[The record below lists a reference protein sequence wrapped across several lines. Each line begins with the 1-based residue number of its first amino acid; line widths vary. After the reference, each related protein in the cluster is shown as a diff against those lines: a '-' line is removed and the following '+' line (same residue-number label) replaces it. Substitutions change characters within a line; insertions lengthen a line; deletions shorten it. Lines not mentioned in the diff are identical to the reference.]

1 MGKLA
6 FIFPGQGV
14 QTAGMGKDFYEAFS
28 VSSDVYDRADKI
40 RPVSNLCFQGSD
52 EELRMTYNSQV
63 SIVVTSLAMYEAFKS
78 MCSIEPDYVLGHSL
92 GEYCALYSAG
102 VFELES
108 AVKLISKRSEVMQKA
123 AEENEGTMA
132 AVIGLKADTISEIVN
147 NIDGVYIANYNSP
160 EQVVITGL
168 KSSVAQAETVLK
180 EAGAKR
186 VVPLSV
192 SGAFHSPFMKN
203 ASNEFVKYLENFE
216 FKDAKYPVITNIDA
230 KETVRGEELKHKLP
244 FQIHTSVYWVQS
256 IKYLISQGV
265 DTFVE
270 IGPGKVLAGLN
281 KRISPDI
288 KTYNVNSL
296 ESLQE
301 TIKTMKG
308 SI

>member
-1 MGKLA
+1 ME
-6 FIFPGQGV
+6 
-14 QTAGMGKDFYEAFS
+14 T
-28 VSSDVYDRADKI
+28 
-40 RPVSNLCFQGSD
+40 
-52 EELRMTYNSQV
+52 
-63 SIVVTSLAMYEAFKS
+63 
-78 MCSIEPDYVLGHSL
+78 
-92 GEYCALYSAG
+92 
-102 VFELES
+102 
-108 AVKLISKRSEVMQKA
+108 AVKLISKRSEVMQEA
-123 AEENEGTMA
+123 AEKNEGTMA
-132 AVIGLKADTISEIVN
+132 AVIGLKADTISEYVK
-147 NIDGVYIANYNSP
+147 NIEGVYIANYNSP

-168 KSSVAQAETVLK
+168 KSSVAQAETDLK

-203 ASNEFVKYLENFE
+203 ASNKFVQYLADFE

-230 KETVRGEELKHKLP
+230 KETVKGEELKHKLP

-270 IGPGKVLAGLN
+270 IGPGKVLSGLN

-288 KTYNVNSL
+288 KTYNINSL
-296 ESLQE
+296 ESLRE
-301 TIKTMKG
+301 TIKTMKE

>member
-14 QTAGMGKDFYEAFS
+14 QTPGMGKDFYEAFS
-28 VSSDVYDRADKI
+28 VSSNVYDRADKI
-40 RPVSNLCFQGSD
+40 RPVSTLCFEATE
-52 EELRMTYNSQV
+52 EELKLTYNSQV
-63 SIVVTSLAMYEAFKS
+63 AIVTTSLAMYEAFKS
-78 MCSIEPDYVLGHSL
+78 MCDIEPDYVLGHSL

-102 VFELES
+102 VFDLES
-108 AVKLISKRSEVMQKA
+108 AVKLISKRSELMHEA
-123 AEENEGTMA
+123 AEENHGTMA
-132 AVIGLKADTISEIVN
+132 AVIGLKADIISEYVK

-168 KSSVAQAETVLK
+168 VSSVSEAEQVLK

-203 ASNEFVKYLENFE
+203 ASNQFVQYLKDFE

-230 KETVRGEELKHKLP
+230 KETVKGEELKHKLP

-256 IKYLISQGV
+256 VKYLISQGV

-288 KTYNVNSL
+288 KTYNINSL

-301 TIKTMKG
+301 TIKIMKV
-308 SI
+308 SL